1 MTDLWTEASRDL
13 ESEGR
18 QHALEMA
25 KHASSGIWGFL
36 AQAQSPVEY
45 ADRLDL
51 AQNQIAAV
59 ASSTGAPLED
69 ILAVFE
75 QRFAL
80 LHEADKNP
88 FGDDDSDKDDS
99 DDDGDG
105 NDDDDGANADKG
117 DETDS
122 GGDTDDS
129 DDSDTNDDDDD
140 DSDDDGDDDSDDKG
154 DKGDKDQDDPGVSD
168 DGSDGSAPFPPFKSS
183 ARYAN
188 LLSRIESGENPMSWG
203 GSAPFVSSPSRKTAA
218 GAIDDTVSDSN
229 VPQDTGMDE
238 GPSAG
243 MGMPAAL
250 PETTKPR
257 QLPAGGT
264 EGLDTGGGEPLDPA
278 LNGGDIGAGAD
289 SPPDTQRE
297 AALSL
302 IVKEVQ
308 RYNPGLSNQQCAKV
322 AFQVMSRYLSKQ
334 AEDLSPLLYGDRG
347 AVPDGPVTDAVK
359 KWQPPDPKVPGA
371 PKGGGTG
378 TEAPGGGGGMPGGPK
393 ALMGGGEAAGAAG
406 AGEAAGAAT
415 MGAEVAELAPLLLL

>member
-25 KHASSGIWGFL
+25 KHASQGVWGFL
-36 AQAQSPVEY
+36 AQAQGPVEY

-51 AQNQIAAV
+51 AQNQIQTVV
-59 ASSTGAPLED
+59 ASTGVPLED
-69 ILAVFE
+69 LLGLFE

-80 LHEADKNP
+80 LKEADKNP

-99 DDDGDG
+99 DEDGDG
-105 NDDDDGANADKG
+105 NTDDDGDDSDKG

-122 GGDTDDS
+122 
-129 DDSDTNDDDDD
+129 
-140 DSDDDGDDDSDDKG
+140 DGDDDNSDDSNTDEDTSDADDDSSDNKDG
-154 DKGDKDQDDPGVSD
+154 DQDNPGVTD
-168 DGSDGSAPFPPFKSS
+168 DGSDGSAPFPPFRSS
-183 ARYAN
+183 ARYAS
-188 LLSRIESGENPMSWG
+188 LLSRIESGENPLNWG
-203 GSAPFVSSPSRKTAA
+203 GSTPFVASPDRKTAA
-218 GAIDDTVSDSN
+218 GAIDDQVSDTN
-229 VPQDTGMDE
+229 VPQDPEMGS
-238 GPSAG
+238 GPAG
-243 MGMPAAL
+243 GTLMPPAL
-250 PETTKPR
+250 PESTKPR
-257 QLPAGGT
+257 QLPSGGT

-302 IVKEVQ
+302 IAKEVRQ
-308 RYNPGLSNQQCAKV
+308 YNPGLSNQQCARV
-322 AFQVMSRYLSKQ
+322 AFQVMARYLTKK

-347 AVPDGPVTDAVK
+347 AVPDGPITDAVK
-359 KWQPPDPKVPGA
+359 KWQPPDPKLPGA
-371 PKGGGTG
+371 PKGGGGG
-378 TEAPGGGGGMPGGPK
+378 TENMGGMPGGPKGGPK

-406 AGEAAGAAT
+406 AGEAAGAAA